1 MKDIIDILRQQ
12 LILLGRLLEL
22 AKTQKEK
29 LVHTDAEAARKLSAD
44 MEPIMIEI
52 SSLDKRKDGIMAE
65 LHTHNLLEWLEK
77 QPESPDRVMLQ
88 TLLDKQEEILQ
99 ELKGINSRNM
109 QFLDRHSKFIDYSIN
124 VMTQTSAGVTYGTPG
139 DNGGMPVQGKKM
151 FDTGV

>member
-22 AKTQKEK
+22 AKAQKEK

-44 MEPIMIEI
+44 MEPIMIDI

-65 LHTHNLLEWLEK
+65 LHTHSLLEWLEK
-77 QPESPDRVMLQ
+77 QPESSDKAMLQ
-88 TLLDKQEEILQ
+88 TLLNKQEDILQ

-109 QFLDRHSKFIDYSIN
+109 QFLDRYSKFIDYSIN

-139 DNGGMPVQGKKM
+139 DNGGMPVQGRKM

>member
-52 SSLDKRKDGIMAE
+52 SSLDKRKEGTMAE
-65 LHTHNLLEWLEK
+65 LHTHNLTEWLEQ
-77 QPESPDRVMLQ
+77 QPESSDKVMLR
-88 TLLDKQEEILQ
+88 TLLVKQEEILQ
-99 ELKGINSRNM
+99 ELKGLNSRNM

-139 DNGGMPVQGKKM
+139 DNGGMPVQGRKM

>member
-52 SSLDKRKDGIMAE
+52 SSLDKRKAE
-65 LHTHNLLEWLEK
+65 RHTHSLLEWLEK

-139 DNGGMPVQGKKM
+139 DNGGMPVQGRKM

>member
-22 AKTQKEK
+22 AKSQKEK
-29 LVHTDAEAARKLSAD
+29 LVHTDAEAARKLSAE

-52 SSLDKRKDGIMAE
+52 SSLDKRKDAIMAE
-65 LHTHNLLEWLEK
+65 SNSRNLTDWLEK
-77 QPESPDRVMLQ
+77 QPLSQEKGVLRA
-88 TLLDKQEEILQ
+88 LLVKQEDLLQ
-99 ELKGINSRNM
+99 ELKGINSKNM
-109 QFLDRHSKFIDYSIN
+109 QFLDRHTKFIDYSIN

-139 DNGGMPVQGKKM
+139 DNGGMPVQGRKM

>member
-12 LILLGRLLEL
+12 LILLSRLLEL
-22 AKTQKEK
+22 AKAQKEK

-44 MEPIMIEI
+44 MEPIMIDI

-65 LHTHNLLEWLEK
+65 LHTHSLLEWLEK
-77 QPESPDRVMLQ
+77 QPESSDKAMLQ
-88 TLLDKQEEILQ
+88 TLLNKQEDILQ

-124 VMTQTSAGVTYGTPG
+124 VMTQTSAG
-139 DNGGMPVQGKKM
+139 
-151 FDTGV
+151 

>member
-22 AKTQKEK
+22 AKAQKEK

-44 MEPIMIEI
+44 MEPIMIDI

-65 LHTHNLLEWLEK
+65 LHTHSLLEWLEK
-77 QPESPDRVMLQ
+77 QPESSDKAMLQ
-88 TLLDKQEEILQ
+88 TLLNKQEDILQ

-139 DNGGMPVQGKKM
+139 DDGGRPVQGRKM
-151 FDTGV
+151 FDAGV